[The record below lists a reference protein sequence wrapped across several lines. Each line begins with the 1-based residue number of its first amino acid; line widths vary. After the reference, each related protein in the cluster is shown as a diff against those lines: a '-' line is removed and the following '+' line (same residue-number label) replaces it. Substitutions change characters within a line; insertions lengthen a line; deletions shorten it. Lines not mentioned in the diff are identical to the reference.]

1 MYRKDKKNEF
11 FTIKARKEGYPARSV
26 YKFAEINRKFGILK
40 PNDIVLDLG
49 CVPGSW
55 LLYCAESIGEN
66 GKIVG
71 VDINSC
77 NISLPKNAIFLQA
90 DILKLKTTQL
100 TKYFREYDAVI
111 SDMAPSTSGVEFV
124 DAGRSLEL
132 SKRAFEISTEV
143 LKRGGNFVCKIF
155 ESYEANQL
163 IKEVEKYFV
172 FIKHFR
178 PKAVI
183 KNSKEFYIVA
193 KGLKL

>member
-1 MYRKDKKNEF
+1 MYRKDKKKEF
-11 FTIKARKEGYPARSV
+11 FTLKARKEGYPARSV
-26 YKFAEINRKFGILK
+26 YKLDEINKKFKVLK

-55 LLYCAESIGEN
+55 LLYCSNIIGPN
-66 GKIVG
+66 GKILG
-71 VDINSC
+71 IDISDC
-77 NISLPKNAIFLQA
+77 NINLPNNAIFLQA
-90 DILKLKTTQL
+90 DILEVKASKI
-100 TKYFREYDAVI
+100 KEYFKEYDVVV
-111 SDMAPSTSGVEFV
+111 SDMAPSTSGLDFV

-132 SKRAFEISTEV
+132 SQRAFEIAKEI
-143 LKRGGNFVCKIF
+143 LKPGGNFVCKIF

-163 IKEVEKYFV
+163 IKEIGKHFAL
-172 FIKHFR
+172 IKHFR